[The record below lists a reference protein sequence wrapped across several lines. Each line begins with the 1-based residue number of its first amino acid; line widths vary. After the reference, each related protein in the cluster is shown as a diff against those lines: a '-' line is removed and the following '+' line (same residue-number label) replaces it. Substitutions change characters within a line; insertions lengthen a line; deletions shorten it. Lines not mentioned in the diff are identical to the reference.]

1 MALLTALWYVKA
13 VKIPGRFRF
22 INKLEFIHASFS
34 NHCEQKKFK
43 CFDRLPS
50 RFVGVYTCIY
60 ELSANESD
68 GIKSTEYFG
77 PLLIGVIFSLYALIK
92 ISTSGTSY
100 IYNLTI
106 IISIFSTH
114 KTNITI

>member
-22 INKLEFIHASFS
+22 INKLEFIHASFG
-34 NHCEQKKFK
+34 NHFEQKKFK

-50 RFVGVYTCIY
+50 RFFGVYTCIY
-60 ELSANESD
+60 ELSANKSD

-100 IYNLTI
+100 IYNLTLL
-106 IISIFSTH
+106 FLFLART
-114 KTNITI
+114 KQT

>member
-1 MALLTALWYVKA
+1 MHPLAIIA
-13 VKIPGRFRF
+13 
-22 INKLEFIHASFS
+22 NKRNLNASID
-34 NHCEQKKFK
+34 C
-43 CFDRLPS
+43 LPD
-50 RFVGVYTCIY
+50 FFGVYTCID

-77 PLLIGVIFSLYALIK
+77 PLLIGVIVSLYALIK

>member
-1 MALLTALWYVKA
+1 MHPLAIIANKRNLNAL
-13 VKIPGRFRF
+13 ID
-22 INKLEFIHASFS
+22 
-34 NHCEQKKFK
+34 C
-43 CFDRLPS
+43 LPD
-50 RFVGVYTCIY
+50 FLVCTCIY

>member
-1 MALLTALWYVKA
+1 MHPLAIIA
-13 VKIPGRFRF
+13 
-22 INKLEFIHASFS
+22 NKRNLNASID
-34 NHCEQKKFK
+34 C
-43 CFDRLPS
+43 LPD
-50 RFVGVYTCIY
+50 FLACIY

-77 PLLIGVIFSLYALIK
+77 PLLIGVIVSLYALIK